1 MISKTMQRSVFLPFA
16 LPDIDGD
23 ELSQV
28 KEALESGWLTTGPK
42 TRRFEAEFAAAV
54 GAKHAIAV
62 NSCTAA
68 MHLALEAIGLRR
80 GDEVITTPYTFAA
93 TAEVIR
99 YFDARPVLVDVD
111 AVSLNM
117 RPDALAA
124 AITARTRAIIPIHIA
139 GLPAELDAI

>member
-1 MISKTMQRSVFLPFA
+1 MRAITRDTFLAFA
-16 LPDIDGD
+16 LPDIDGN
-23 ELSQV
+23 ELCQI
-28 KEALESGWLTTGPK
+28 KEALESGWITTGPK
-42 TRRFEAEFAAAV
+42 VHQFEAEFAAAV

-68 MHLALEAIGLRR
+68 MHLALEAVGLRR

-111 AVSLNM
+111 ARSLNI
-117 RPDALAA
+117 RPDLIEP
-124 AITARTRAIIPIHIA
+124 AITAR
-139 GLPAELDAI
+139 

>member
-1 MISKTMQRSVFLPFA
+1 MRETFLPFA
-16 LPDIDGD
+16 LPDLDDAELD
-23 ELSQV
+23 EI
-28 KEALESGWLTTGPK
+28 KESLASGWVTTGPK
-42 TRRFEAEFAAAV
+42 VRRFEAEFAAAV

-68 MHLALEAIGLRR
+68 MHLALEAVGLRR

-111 AVSLNM
+111 ADSLNM

-124 AITARTRAIIPIHIA
+124 AITPRTRAIIPIHIA
-139 GLPAELDAI
+139 GLPAELDAIHEVA